1 MTLAVADFST
11 FFSEV
16 HGHPP
21 FPWQGRLL
29 REVAERGEWPQG
41 LNLPTGSGKTAAL
54 DIAVFH
60 LALEADAAERRRA
73 PLRIAFIVDR
83 RLVVDDA
90 FDRANKLAK
99 SLADPEGRVTS
110 MVAERLRLLSH
121 DGIVSDDA
129 PPLLARRLRGGIP
142 REDDW
147 ARTPAQPTILCSTV
161 DQVGSRLLFRGY
173 GISDSMKPVHAGLI
187 GSDCLI
193 LLDEAH
199 LAEPFRQTLEWV
211 HIYQGPKWRE
221 VESAAPRRV
230 VLLTATPGEDSR
242 PDFSLDADDR
252 EHSILRRRLK
262 ATKPARLI
270 VPGKRKGKTQVD
282 ELAEEAPDG
291 ETDLSERATAI
302 IAEVRNAL
310 THFELPENNA
320 RRPAIA
326 IVVNR
331 VARARR
337 LVSLLKEIFEDEVAS
352 ARMSEPILMI
362 GPARPFDRD
371 ELAKNLEPIRTRI
384 AKEGE
389 TRQLDKP
396 LLLIATQC
404 IEAGVDIDLDGLIT
418 EAAPL
423 DALRQ
428 RFGRLN
434 RAGRDIRPYAA
445 IIAGRADLP
454 TRAEDPVY
462 GKAIKAAWD
471 YLNTIADAV
480 NGFPVVDFGVDPL
493 DERLGRHPVPPEA
506 ISKKEDAPVL
516 LPAHVDLLSQTAPI
530 PSADPEVAIYLHG
543 AGRQMDSVTVVWRG
557 DIDPDYQDDEDV
569 RRLLTTIPP
578 RSGEAIQLPLWTV
591 RRWLIEGRRAE
602 ELADVAAVAPEDQDA
617 SAVKRAPRLVFLWCG
632 DQDAS
637 RWVNPRNLRPGQTI
651 VVPAVYGGA
660 DEYGW
665 NPESEEPVLDI
676 GQQVALPFAGRRFAV
691 RIAPGLFLDDEWRDD
706 QIAETL
712 AAAGSRHWQDVR
724 DALLTLRLPEPVQ
737 YNLNQ
742 LDGAR
747 KGRVICYTDLHGS
760 NDQGLPRGAVFLAPL
775 GLQRGAQTEEGQ
787 PNSTEDDSAGSLPG
801 FALSLDRHSRD
812 VEHTAETFARLAG
825 LPATLVADLKLAGW
839 FHDQGKV
846 DARFQAWL
854 HYGDPF
860 GPDPD
865 HVLAKSGRR
874 LPRKARA
881 ASKLPDNWRHEA
893 LSVRQAIRN
902 ERLEK
907 ANDPELVLFL
917 VGSHHG
923 YGRPLFPHCDPTEAP
938 PDLGPQALSFEWRG
952 LDWASLFER
961 LKARYGVWD
970 LARME
975 AILRLADHRASEM
988 RAREEN
994 T

>member
-1 MTLAVADFST
+1 MTLAAADFAT

-21 FPWQGRLL
+21 FPWQERLL
-29 REVAERGEWPQG
+29 RQVAERGEWPQG
-41 LNLPTGSGKTAAL
+41 LNLPTGSGKTAAI

-60 LALEADAAERRRA
+60 LALEADTGERRRA
-73 PLRIAFIVDR
+73 PLRIAFVVDR

-90 FDRANKLAK
+90 FERAEKLAK
-99 SLADPEGRVTS
+99 ALRDPQGRVTPV
-110 MVAERLRLLSH
+110 VAERLRLLSR
-121 DGIVSDDA
+121 DKIVSDDA

-173 GISDSMKPVHAGLI
+173 GISDAMKPVHAGLI

-211 HIYQGPKWRE
+211 RTYQGPRWCE
-221 VESAAPRRV
+221 VQSTAPRGF
-230 VLLTATPGEDSR
+230 VLLTATPGEDSQS
-242 PDFSLDADDR
+242 DFSLGREDR
-252 EHSILRRRLK
+252 EDAILRRRLS
-262 ATKPARLI
+262 AAKPARLI
-270 VPGKRKGKTQVD
+270 APAKRKGKTG
-282 ELAEEAPDG
+282 EAESAEESSDA
-291 ETDLSERATAI
+291 ETDLSERSLAI
-302 IAEVRNAL
+302 LAEVRNAL
-310 THFELPENNA
+310 IHFAAAENNA
-320 RRPAIA
+320 PAPAIA

-337 LVSLLKEIFEDEVAS
+337 LASLLKSTFGEEIAS
-352 ARMSEPILMI
+352 ARLSEPILMI
-362 GPARPFDRD
+362 GPARPFDRE

-384 AKEGE
+384 AKPGDP
-389 TRQLDKP
+389 RQLDKP
-396 LLLIATQC
+396 VLLVATQC

-418 EAAPL
+418 EAAPI

-434 RAGRDIRPYAA
+434 RAGRDIHPYAA
-445 IIAGRADLP
+445 VLAGPSDMA

-462 GKAIKAAWD
+462 GKTIRAAWD
-471 YLNTIADAV
+471 HLNQIADVGNRIA
-480 NGFPVVDFGVDPL
+480 FVDFGVDAL
-493 DERLGRHPVPPEA
+493 EKRLCRDPAPAEA
-506 ISKKEDAPVL
+506 MSTKQEAPIL
-516 LPAHVDLLSQTAPI
+516 LPAHVDLLSQTAPV
-530 PSADPEVAIYLHG
+530 PSADPEVALYLHG

-557 DIDPDYQDDEDV
+557 DIDPKYQNDEDV
-569 RRLLTTIPP
+569 RRLLTMIPP
-578 RSGEAIQLPLWTV
+578 RAGEAIQLPLWTV
-591 RRWLIEGRRAE
+591 RRWLVEGKRTDA
-602 ELADVAAVAPEDQDA
+602 LADVVAAAPEEDDA
-617 SAVKRAPRLVFLWCG
+617 APAKRAARHVFLWCG

-637 RWVNPRNLRPGQTI
+637 RWVSPRSLRPGQTI

-660 DEYGW
+660 DQCGW
-665 NPESEEPVLDI
+665 NPESEQDVVDI
-676 GQQVALPFAGRRFAV
+676 GERVALPFAGRRFAV
-691 RIAPGLFLDDEWRDD
+691 RIAPGLFRDAVSDEH
-706 QIAETL
+706 IAATL
-712 AAAGSRHWQDVR
+712 AAVGSRQWRDVR
-724 DALLTLRLPEPVQ
+724 DALSSLPLPEEVQ
-737 YNLNQ
+737 DNLEQ
-742 LDGAR
+742 LDAAR

-760 NDQGLPRGAVFLAPL
+760 DDQGLPRGAVFLAPL
-775 GLQRGAQTEEGQ
+775 GLDRQQTDEGQ
-787 PNSTEDDSAGSLPG
+787 ANSTEDDSAGSLPG
-801 FALSLDRHSRD
+801 FALSLDQHSRD

-825 LPATLVADLKLAGW
+825 LPAPLVADLKLAGW
-839 FHDQGKV
+839 FHDQGKA

-865 HVLAKSGRR
+865 HVLAKSARR

-881 ASKLPDNWRHEA
+881 ASQLPDNWRHEA
-893 LSVRQAIRN
+893 LSVRKAVRH
-902 ERLEK
+902 ERLK
-907 ANDPELVLFL
+907 GANDPELVLFL

-923 YGRPLFPHCDPTEAP
+923 YGRPLFPHCDATEAA
-938 PDLGPQALSFEWRG
+938 PDVGPQAFSFEWRG
-952 LDWASLFER
+952 RDWACLFER
-961 LKARYGVWD
+961 LKTRYGAWE

-994 T
+994 TR